1 MEQVDSPKT
10 NRNGMYE
17 IQDLTINRS
26 TTTMRSTHKSE
37 RQVLMQYRKAAYRGP
52 YHEEMYFVM

>member
-52 YHEEMYFVM
+52 YHEEM